1 MPITLFICDQYT
13 SIKIVL
19 HVIMH
24 SNMKWFYL
32 TDSKSVAEHI
42 SDNYSNIFFDNCY
55 AYVLDHI
62 INTSLST
69 NVTSNLRQH
78 FPVAN

>member
-24 SNMKWFYL
+24 GNMKCFYL
-32 TDSKSVAEHI
+32 TDSTGRNRI
-42 SDNYSNIFFDNCY
+42 CY
-55 AYVLDHI
+55 DLFLTTIETYFMITSMFMFWI
-62 INTSLST
+62 I
-69 NVTSNLRQH
+69 
-78 FPVAN
+78 

>member
-32 TDSKSVAEHI
+32 DDSTG
-42 SDNYSNIFFDNCY
+42 NYRNIFDDNCY

>member
-13 SIKIVL
+13 SIKIIL
-19 HVIMH
+19 HAIMH
-24 SNMKWFYL
+24 SNMKCFYL
-32 TDSKSVAEHI
+32 TDNTGNI
-42 SDNYSNIFFDNCY
+42 SDNYRNIVYHNF
-55 AYVLDHI
+55 YVYILAHI
-62 INTSLST
+62 MITSLSL

>member
-24 SNMKWFYL
+24 GNMKCFYL
-32 TDSKSVAEHI
+32 TDSTG
-42 SDNYSNIFFDNCY
+42 NYRNIFYDNCY

-62 INTSLST
+62 INTSLYT